1 MGGME
6 LRVRLYASLRERAGV
21 EEVVLDGLE
30 EGASVGAV
38 KARLREAQPEL
49 GSLEGV
55 RGVLGTAYVDDAA
68 PVDGTLELH
77 LLPPVSGGEPEADPD
92 RFEAGVFEL
101 SAEVLDPALALRRV
115 QNSAFGGTVLFSG
128 TTRERNRGQQVVE
141 LDYEAFEAMSG
152 PEMARIFAEAVQ
164 RFGPPSA
171 AGGEPEEPAELRLR
185 MLVQH
190 RTGVVGVGETSV
202 LVAVASPHRDAA
214 FRAARFLI
222 DELKGRLPVWKK
234 EVYRDGHHWI
244 GDRS

>member
-1 MGGME
+1 MGSMQIT
-6 LRVRLYASLRERAGV
+6 VRLYASLRERAGV
-21 EEVVLDGLE
+21 GELVLKDLE
-30 EGASVGAV
+30 PGVSVAGA
-38 KARLREAQPEL
+38 KARLLELHPEL

-55 RGVLGTAYVDDAA
+55 RGVLGTNYVDDGETIDAA
-68 PVDGTLELH
+68 DELH
-77 LLPPVSGGEPEADPD
+77 LLPPVSGGEADPME
-92 RFEAGVFEL
+92 RGVFEL
-101 SAEVLDPALALRRV
+101 SGDALDPGRAIERV
-115 QNSAFGGTVLFSG
+115 GHPAFGGTVLFSG
-128 TTRERNRGQQVVE
+128 TTREHNRGQAVVT

-152 PEMARIFAEAVQ
+152 PEMQRIFSEALE

-171 AGGEPEEPAELRLR
+171 TADGAAGQEPGELRLR

-214 FRAARFLI
+214 FGAARFLI

>member
-1 MGGME
+1 M
-6 LRVRLYASLRERAGV
+6 
-21 EEVVLDGLE
+21 
-30 EGASVGAV
+30 
-38 KARLREAQPEL
+38 
-49 GSLEGV
+49 
-55 RGVLGTAYVDDAA
+55 LGTAYVDDQA

-77 LLPPVSGGEPEADPD
+77 LLPPVSGGEPDADSAD
-92 RFEAGVFEL
+92 SERFEAGVFEL
-101 SAEVLDPALALRRV
+101 SAEALDPALALRRV
-115 QNSAFGGTVLFSG
+115 QSAAFGGTVLFSG
-128 TTRERNRGQQVVE
+128 TTREQNRGQQVVE

-171 AGGEPEEPAELRLR
+171 TEGEPGELRLR

>member
-1 MGGME
+1 MDGME
-6 LRVRLYASLRERAGV
+6 VRVRLYASLRERAGV
-21 EEVVLDGLE
+21 EELVLDGLA

-38 KARLREAQPEL
+38 KARLREVQPKL
-49 GSLEGV
+49 GALEGV
-55 RGVLGTAYVDDAA
+55 RGVLGTAYVDDLAT
-68 PVDGTLELH
+68 VDGTLELH
-77 LLPPVSGGEPEADPD
+77 LLPPVSGGEPDADPEGL
-92 RFEAGVFEL
+92 EAGVFEL
-101 SAEVLDPALALRRV
+101 SADELDPARALGRV
-115 QNSAFGGTVLFSG
+115 QDSAFGGTVLFSG
-128 TTRERNRGQQVVE
+128 TTREQNRGQQVVE

-152 PEMARIFAEAVQ
+152 PEMARIFAEAVE

-171 AGGEPEEPAELRLR
+171 AEGEPEELRLR

-214 FRAARFLI
+214 FQAARFLI